1 MRDRESLLA
10 IDNVSHTTTN
20 IPSAIVIDAVETDF
34 LTPVS
39 NLPSLFF
46 PSFRPLVRRVYH
58 FYRSNS
64 VMVRVAQV
72 YQILLSIHLFFNA
85 QLKKVRAHT

>member
-1 MRDRESLLA
+1 MRDRKSLLA
-10 IDNVSHTTTN
+10 IDNVSRTTTN
-20 IPSAIVIDAVETDF
+20 TPPAIVIDAVETDF

-58 FYRSNS
+58 FIDPTG

-72 YQILLSIHLFFNA
+72 YQILLSIHLFFNT
-85 QLKKVRAHT
+85 QLKKV